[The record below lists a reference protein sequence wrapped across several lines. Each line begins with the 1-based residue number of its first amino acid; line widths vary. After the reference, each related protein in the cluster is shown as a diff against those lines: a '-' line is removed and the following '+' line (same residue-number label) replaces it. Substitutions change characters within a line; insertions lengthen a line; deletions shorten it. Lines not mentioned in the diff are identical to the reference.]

1 MSSRRPAVPTITD
14 VARHAQVSM
23 KTVSRVLNGEPNVV
37 PAMRER
43 VMASVKALDYRPN
56 LHARSLARARSSLLG
71 LLYYASS
78 AAFVVGLQRGATA
91 RCRAL
96 GYHLVVEQLDDSGEH
111 VPDQLQHMLTAL
123 RPDGLILAPPVCDN
137 PAILRLLSDAGV
149 PCVRISPGVAWPGF
163 GNVSIDDVAAARA
176 LTELLIAQGHR
187 RIGHIH
193 GNLRQAAAPQRRDG
207 FHQALAA
214 HGLADDPALV
224 VPGDFTFPSG
234 MAGCTALLGL
244 PEPPTAIFAA
254 NDDMALGVLA
264 AAQQHGLQ
272 VPRDLSVA
280 GFDDA
285 PLAGLVWPPLTTVRQ
300 PVSEMAEAAVDMLVS
315 RAPASPAE
323 AAAAVAPGSAP
334 DDGAAGSGAGAASP
348 GAAPAA
354 VSVMADRVLPY
365 EVVLRAS
372 VQPPRAAG

>member
-1 MSSRRPAVPTITD
+1 MSPRRPAAPTITD

-23 KTVSRVLNGEPNVV
+23 KTVSRVLNDEPNVV

-78 AAFVVGLQRGATA
+78 AAFVMGLQQGATA

-111 VPDQLQHMLTAL
+111 VPDQLRHMLTAL
-123 RPDGLILAPPVCDN
+123 RPDGLILAPPVCDD
-137 PAILRLLSDAGV
+137 PDILRLLSDARV
-149 PCVRISPGVAWPGF
+149 PCVLISPGMARPGF

-176 LTELLIAQGHR
+176 ITEVLIGHGHR

-193 GNLRQAAAPQRRDG
+193 GNPRQAAAPHRREG
-207 FHQALAA
+207 FRQALLA

-224 VPGDFTFPSG
+224 VPGDFSFPSG
-234 MAGCTALLGL
+234 MAGCHALLSL
-244 PEPPTAIFAA
+244 PEPPSAIFAA
-254 NDDMALGVLA
+254 NDEMALGVLA

-285 PLAGLVWPPLTTVRQ
+285 PLASLIWPPLSTVRQ
-300 PVSEMAEAAVDMLVS
+300 PVNEMAEAAVDMLVS
-315 RAPASPAE
+315 RSSASPAE
-323 AAAAVAPGSAP
+323 PAPAMAQPAGGPAAP
-334 DDGAAGSGAGAASP
+334 D
-348 GAAPAA
+348 PA
-354 VSVMADRVLPY
+354 MTDRVLPY
-365 EVVLRAS
+365 GLLLRAS
-372 VQPPRAAG
+372 VQAPKAAG